1 MLEILELKS
10 RVFLYQIK
18 ILVEKTIWCVTA
30 NNEANQGKG
39 RIEVKGRNYEKTGKE
54 RIKKQQTETNQR
66 FDQHADL
73 YKGRA
78 VSR

>member
-39 RIEVKGRNYEKTGKE
+39 RIEVKGRNYEKTGQE
-54 RIKKQQTETNQR
+54 RIKKTTNRNQSAIR
-66 FDQHADL
+66 STRRSL
-73 YKGRA
+73 
-78 VSR
+78 